1 MKKKWEE
8 FRNVESEFFDID
20 EERKIAILRFHFASP
35 EDLMD
40 VNSVTKIPVL
50 NDEFSD
56 WIQYA
61 LAYTPRRVKIDID
74 VSFSS
79 MDGYTEEG
87 LFEIFRKNVGLEAKK
102 IYRENRAKKLLA
114 YGLIGIGLL
123 FFLLMLLLTHVFET
137 GLTGEIIGYVS
148 DIATTV
154 AFWEALTIL
163 LVENRERKNAAI
175 DVMKRFH
182 SISFRA
188 EETPSK

>member
-1 MKKKWEE
+1 MKKNLEE
-8 FRNVESEFFDID
+8 LKAIESEFFDIN
-20 EERKIAILRFHFASP
+20 EERKIATLRFRFSSP
-35 EDLMD
+35 EDIID

-50 NDEFSD
+50 NDEFSE
-56 WIQYA
+56 WIAYA

-74 VSFSS
+74 VSFVS
-79 MDGYTEEG
+79 MEGYTEEG
-87 LFEIFRKNVGLEAKK
+87 LSEIFQKNVALEAKK
-102 IYRENRAKKLLA
+102 TFREMRAKKILA
-114 YGLIGIGLL
+114 YSLIGIGLL
-123 FFLLMLLLTHVFET
+123 AFLLMVLLTHVFDT
-137 GLTGEIIGYVS
+137 GLAGEIVGYVS

-182 SISFRA
+182 SISFHA